1 MLNMIKMEVYRM
13 FHTKSAYI
21 IMLVMVFCVL
31 FTNYMSFDEYNA
43 ETEAMKTAP
52 VNAEV
57 SYTDSQGGENETPN
71 LGLTVTLPTTPG
83 ERVTVYDLFFAN
95 VQGKFIALFI
105 AIFTVIFSNADLN
118 SGFVK
123 NTAGQVRNRFGLV
136 AAKTVAV
143 VLYTILTLVIFTI
156 LEVIS
161 ARVLFGYLE
170 WGNVGEFLSYFGIQA
185 VLHCAFM
192 IVLTAVS
199 VILRSN
205 VLSMLLGVC
214 LCMNLTMMLYG
225 MVNLLIQKL
234 GFESFDFMAHTV
246 TGTISM
252 IPMEMSGADVRSALI
267 IAAAFTVCALALAGT
282 VFQKRDV

>member
-105 AIFTVIFSNADLN
+105 AIFTVIFSKLN
-118 SGFVK
+118 S
-123 NTAGQVRNRFGLV
+123 
-136 AAKTVAV
+136 
-143 VLYTILTLVIFTI
+143 
-156 LEVIS
+156 
-161 ARVLFGYLE
+161 
-170 WGNVGEFLSYFGIQA
+170 
-185 VLHCAFM
+185 
-192 IVLTAVS
+192 VS
-199 VILRSN
+199 
-205 VLSMLLGVC
+205 
-214 LCMNLTMMLYG
+214 
-225 MVNLLIQKL
+225 
-234 GFESFDFMAHTV
+234 
-246 TGTISM
+246 
-252 IPMEMSGADVRSALI
+252 
-267 IAAAFTVCALALAGT
+267 
-282 VFQKRDV
+282 